1 MFARR
6 VSLDLRSKNNVAEF
20 TEMFEK
26 EVLPMLR
33 KQKGFKDELM
43 FVQPGEIKAFG
54 ISLWDR
60 REDAELYG
68 RETYPAVEK
77 LLSKFIEGQARVA
90 SYEVLHST
98 CHKIGAPV
106 TV

>member
-6 VSLDLRSKNNVAEF
+6 VSLELKSNNNVGDF
-20 TEMFEK
+20 TEMFER

-43 FVQPGEIKAFG
+43 FVAPDGIKAFG

-60 REDAELYG
+60 KEDAELYG
-68 RETYPAVEK
+68 RETYPAIEK
-77 LLSKFIEGQARVA
+77 ILSKFVEGSARVA
-90 SYEVLHST
+90 SYDARIST
-98 CHKIGAPV
+98 FHKIGAAV
-106 TV
+106 AV

>member
-6 VSLDLRSKNNVAEF
+6 VSLDLKSSSNVADF

-43 FVQPGEIKAFG
+43 FVQPGGTKAFG

-60 REDAELYG
+60 KEDAEVYG
-68 RETYPAVEK
+68 RDTYPAIEK
-77 LLSKFIEGQARVA
+77 ILSKFVEGSARVA
-90 SYEVLHST
+90 SYDVRNST
-98 CHKIGAPV
+98 YHKIGMPV

>member
-6 VSLDLRSKNNVAEF
+6 VSLELKSNSVAEF
-20 TEMFEK
+20 TEQMEK

-33 KQKGFKDELM
+33 KQKGFQDEIM
-43 FVQPGEIKAFG
+43 FIAPGGIKAFG

-60 REDAELYG
+60 KEDAELYG
-68 RETYPAVEK
+68 RDTYPQIEK
-77 LLSKFIEGQARVA
+77 MMAKFIDGAPRVA
-90 SYEVLHST
+90 SYDVVNST
-98 CHKIGAPV
+98 FHKIGASV